1 MKRTTGVSVMAAWIF
16 DRTSWD
22 RKRRQPTVRL
32 EVKAVVTEDRS
43 KLVEDLIAA
52 PNIFDDRG
60 SVGRKRGMYR
70 SSLRVAE

>member
-1 MKRTTGVSVMAAWIF
+1 MKRTTGVSVMAACIF

-43 KLVEDLIAA
+43 KPVCECKDWEV
-52 PNIFDDRG
+52 FTSD
-60 SVGRKRGMYR
+60 
-70 SSLRVAE
+70 